1 MKALAIRQP
10 YAWLIVHGHKRIE
23 YRSWPTRLRGL
34 VLVHASL
41 KLTDDAAHIV
51 WDCEQAGIPLPKAV
65 DTGGIV
71 GVVDVIDCLPVTQ
84 GGYRFLLADARPFPF
99 RPFRGRL
106 GFFETGLE
114 LKDLE

>member
-1 MKALAIRQP
+1 MKGIAVRQP
-10 YAWLIVHGHKRIE
+10 FAWLIVNGHKEIE
-23 YRSWPTRLRGL
+23 YRSWLTKFRGL

-41 KLTDDAAHIV
+41 KLHADAAHIV

-65 DTGGIV
+65 HTGGIV
-71 GVVDVIDCLPVTQ
+71 GVVNVIDCQPVAQ
-84 GGYRFLLADARPFPF
+84 GGYGFLLADARPLKFYPF
-99 RPFRGRL
+99 KGKL